1 MKNLTIGV
9 LVVLLAIVS
18 FRSVDLKEFAPE
30 PPKAAVNAVYEE
42 YRPLIITAFDKAE
55 QKYLV
60 AKPDEEVVEGI
71 DPDPAK
77 CICKGKGV
85 LPTDGNVV
93 LYCKY
98 HGNRSSDERFSAL
111 EQEIKLL
118 KEEVAKE
125 VVIDAPILQAGLEK
139 LLKEREAAEQCKCTP
154 EECAKGECKCGDN
167 CKCHEVKDETL
178 TKEAA
183 KVETVKATP
192 TKPYVRKDRP
202 KNTVDKTNYQVIMF
216 TAEWCLPCKTFKSG
230 PLKDLYNSVEN
241 IEISRS
247 ASADFRV
254 LDVDDPNVRDFYL
267 SIRGGN
273 TLVPLF
279 VEIKDN
285 TVISISPDTSY
296 VKDATT
302 RPKDLA
308 YLISQYDF
316 EEQR

>member
-1 MKNLTIGV
+1 MKNIAIGV
-9 LVVLLAIVS
+9 LAILLLVVS
-18 FRSVDLKEFAPE
+18 FRSVDLKEFAPKQE
-30 PPKAAVNAVYEE
+30 TAKVNLVYEE

-55 QKYLV
+55 QKYLIV
-60 AKPDEEVVEGI
+60 KPDEDVVEGI
-71 DPDPAK
+71 DPDPKK
-77 CICKGKGV
+77 CICKGTGL
-85 LPTDGNVV
+85 LPTDGAVK

-98 HGNRSSDERFSAL
+98 HGNKSSDDRFSAL
-111 EQEIKLL
+111 EEEIRIL

-139 LLKEREAAEQCKCTP
+139 LLKERESAQQCTCTP

-230 PLKDLYNSVEN
+230 PLKDLYNSVQN

-254 LDVDDPNVRDFYL
+254 LDIDDPNVKEFYL
-267 SIRGGN
+267 SARAGN
-273 TLVPLF
+273 ASLPLF
-279 VEIKDN
+279 VEIRDN
-285 TVISISPDTSY
+285 TVISVTSGTSY

-316 EEQR
+316 EEQK